1 MTALLNAS
9 ASASQATELSLLV
22 ELEARWENLRGHR
35 SVNGGKEETTH
46 LQQKQKAY
54 EAFHDKLAAYNKTFK
69 PEHVPERLLNTP
81 VRLGEWCRKMRDLLA
96 RSAQSPKTPY
106 PVHLF
111 EKAYRSADR
120 IADVLHKDHAP
131 VPPRRAAQRRRFAS
145 SDCWP
150 TGATA
155 YRLSKAQWVADRE
168 PAHASSNL
176 AVKCRS
182 TSGASTIRK
191 PRRRSRSRKISEA
204 ASRT

>member
-22 ELEARWENLRGHR
+22 ELEARWENLRGNR
-35 SVNGGKEETTH
+35 SANGGKEETTQ

-54 EAFHDKLAAYNKTFK
+54 EAFHDKLSAYNKNFE

-81 VRLGEWCRKMRDLLA
+81 LRLSEWCRKMRDLFA

-120 IADVLHKDHAP
+120 IADLLHKDHAP
-131 VPPRRAAQRRRFAS
+131 RTATS
-145 SDCWP
+145 G
-150 TGATA
+150 GATEA
-155 YRLSKAQWVADRE
+155 VREFGSLADWCDSVSALQS
-168 PAHASSNL
+168 PVGS
-176 AVKCRS
+176 
-182 TSGASTIRK
+182 
-191 PRRRSRSRKISEA
+191 
-204 ASRT
+204 